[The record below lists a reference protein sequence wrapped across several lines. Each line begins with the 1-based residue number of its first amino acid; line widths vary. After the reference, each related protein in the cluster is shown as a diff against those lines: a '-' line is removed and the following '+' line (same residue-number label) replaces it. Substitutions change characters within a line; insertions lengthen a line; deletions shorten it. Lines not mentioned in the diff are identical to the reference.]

1 MFKRMRLPAALLL
14 AMLSAGCGPAP
25 ERQTDAPSPTA
36 KTDAPRATPPAAPA
50 DTFDAQRAM
59 DVLQARLAAD
69 HAYPDLPCLGYAVE
83 DASEDQAATDAGAI
97 ASATSVSAPAAI
109 EIAVREK
116 HGDGCPGDPQTEP
129 VRDRFRVERSG
140 AIRWYDVVDGDF
152 VDYAQWRQ
160 QHAGGGLP

>member
-25 ERQTDAPSPTA
+25 DRQTETPSPTA
-36 KTDAPRATPPAAPA
+36 KTDAPRATPPA
-50 DTFDAQRAM
+50 DTFDENRAM
-59 DVLQARLAAD
+59 DLLQARLTAD
-69 HAYPDLPCLGYAVE
+69 RAYPDLPCLGYAVE
-83 DASEDQAATDAGAI
+83 NDEDEA
-97 ASATSVSAPAAI
+97 ASATASAAAVSKPVAPAAI

-160 QHAGGGLP
+160 QQASGG

>member
-1 MFKRMRLPAALLL
+1 MFKRMRLPATLLL

-25 ERQTDAPSPTA
+25 DRQTDTPSPTA
-36 KTDAPRATPPAAPA
+36 KTEAPRPTPPA
-50 DTFDAQRAM
+50 DTFGESRAM
-59 DVLQARLAAD
+59 EMLQARLSAD
-69 HAYPDLPCLGYAVE
+69 HAYPDLQCLGYAVE
-83 DASEDQAATDAGAI
+83 DASADDAAADAGAAGSA
-97 ASATSVSAPAAI
+97 ASGPAAI

-160 QHAGGGLP
+160 QQAGGGLP

>member
-1 MFKRMRLPAALLL
+1 MFKRMRLPATLLL

-25 ERQTDAPSPTA
+25 DRQADSPSPTA
-36 KTDAPRATPPAAPA
+36 KTDPPRATPPA
-50 DTFDAQRAM
+50 DTFDENRAM
-59 DVLQARLAAD
+59 DLLQARLAAD
-69 HAYPDLPCLGYAVE
+69 HAYPDLPCLGYAIE
-83 DASEDQAATDAGAI
+83 DEQDEA
-97 ASATSVSAPAAI
+97 ASATASAPAAPKASAPAAI

-160 QHAGGGLP
+160 QQTGGGLP

>member
-25 ERQTDAPSPTA
+25 DRQADSPSPTA
-36 KTDAPRATPPAAPA
+36 TTDAPRATPPAAAA
-50 DTFDAQRAM
+50 DSFDENRAM
-59 DVLQARLAAD
+59 DMLQARLSAD
-69 HAYPDLPCLGYAVE
+69 HAYPDLQCLGYAVE
-83 DASEDQAATDAGAI
+83 DGEDAA
-97 ASATSVSAPAAI
+97 ASATTSAAAAPKAAAPAAI

-140 AIRWYDVVDGDF
+140 AIQWYDVVDGDF
-152 VDYAQWRQ
+152 VEYAQWRQ

>member
-25 ERQTDAPSPTA
+25 DRQTDTPAPAA
-36 KTDAPRATPPAAPA
+36 KTDVPRAPPSAAPA
-50 DTFDAQRAM
+50 DTFDGNRAM
-59 DVLQARLAAD
+59 DVLQARLSAD
-69 HAYPDLPCLGYAVE
+69 HAYPDLQCLGYAVE
-83 DASEDQAATDAGAI
+83 DASGDDAAADAGAA
-97 ASATSVSAPAAI
+97 ASVASAPAAI

-140 AIRWYDVVDGDF
+140 AIQWYDVVDGDF
-152 VDYAQWRQ
+152 VEYAQWRQ
-160 QHAGGGLP
+160 QQASGGSH

>member
-25 ERQTDAPSPTA
+25 DRQTDTPSPTA
-36 KTDAPRATPPAAPA
+36 KTEAPRATPPAAPA
-50 DTFDAQRAM
+50 DTFDDQRAI
-59 DVLQARLAAD
+59 DLLQARLSAD
-69 HAYPDLPCLGYAVE
+69 NAYPDLQCLGYAVE
-83 DASEDQAATDAGAI
+83 NDASADDAAAVAGAA
-97 ASATSVSAPAAI
+97 ASAASAPAAI

-140 AIRWYDVVDGDF
+140 AIGWYDVVDGDF

-160 QHAGGGLP
+160 QRAGGGLP